1 MTQKRFS
8 PVWFALPLALAAVL
22 VAGGASGED
31 LLQIYREAQAS
42 DPQLAA
48 ARANWG
54 ATQERV
60 PQARAALLPNVAVTS
75 SANINRVDS
84 TLHTDPKFRSNSEF
98 GQLGVTVSASQPLY
112 RAQSVVAL
120 AQAQQQV
127 VQSDYN
133 LAIAQQDLI
142 LRTAAAYFDVLLAE
156 FTVELVEQQKLAVEE
171 QLAQAKRNFEV
182 GTATITDTNEA
193 QAQYDRIIA
202 NEIQARNDL
211 DRRRTALRAL
221 IGRLPK
227 DLNRV
232 RRPFEP
238 QLPNPNS
245 LEYWLER
252 ALADNLVVRVVKAS
266 YDIAALEVDR
276 ARAANYPTVDL
287 VASYGRSGSTGGG
300 STNLSGS
307 TGGGSINASR
317 DQRSGSFGLQLNV
330 PLYQGGIVSSRVR
343 EAVALLERA
352 RQDSE
357 FARRN
362 AVTGAQDGF
371 SGIISAAA
379 SVKAFEQALI
389 SADTALQSNRLGQE
403 VGIRTNLD
411 VLNVQQNVFSVR
423 RDLAN
428 AYFQY
433 LLAIL
438 RLKAA
443 VGTLT
448 EADLVEIN
456 RYLTV

>member
-1 MTQKRFS
+1 MTRLRWSFVRFGFS
-8 PVWFALPLALAAVL
+8 LALAAL
-22 VAGGASGED
+22 LSSSGASGED
-31 LLQIYREAQAS
+31 LLQIYREAQLS
-42 DPQLAA
+42 DPQLAS

-60 PQARAALLPNVAVTS
+60 PQARAGLLPNVALGSAANLNS
-75 SANINRVDS
+75 SDS
-84 TLHTDPKFRSNSEF
+84 TFRTDPKIRNNNEF
-98 GQLGVTVSASQPLY
+98 SQFGFTISASQPLY

-120 AQAQQQV
+120 AQAQEQV
-127 VQSDYN
+127 VQADYS

-142 LRTAAAYFDVLLAE
+142 LRTAVAYFDALLAE

-202 NEIQARNDL
+202 NEILARNDL
-211 DRRRTALRAL
+211 DRRRTALRAI
-221 IGRLPK
+221 IGRFPR

-245 LEYWLER
+245 LEYWLDR
-252 ALADNLVVRVVKAS
+252 ALAYNLVVRVVQAS
-266 YDIAALEVDR
+266 FDIAALEVER
-276 ARAANYPTVDL
+276 ARAAHYPTVDL
-287 VASYGRSGSTGGG
+287 IASYGVSGSTGGP
-300 STNLSGS
+300 SNNFNS
-307 TGGGSINASR
+307 
-317 DQRSGSFGLQLNV
+317 DQRSGLLGLQFNV
-330 PLYQGGIVSSRVR
+330 PLYQGGIVTSRVR
-343 EAVALLERA
+343 EAVALQERA
-352 RQDSE
+352 RQDVE

-362 AVTGAQDGF
+362 AATSAQDGF
-371 SGIISAAA
+371 SGINSAAA
-379 SVKAFEQALI
+379 TVKAFEQALI

-411 VLNVQQNVFSVR
+411 VLNVQQSVFSVR

-448 EADLVEIN
+448 EADLIEIN
-456 RYLTV
+456 GYLTI

>member
-1 MTQKRFS
+1 MTQSRPS
-8 PVWFALPLALAAVL
+8 PVRFVLPLALAAVL

-31 LLQIYREAQAS
+31 LLQIYREAQSS

-48 ARANWG
+48 ARANWS

-60 PQARAALLPNVAVTS
+60 PQARAGLLPNVALGS
-75 SANINRVDS
+75 SANINSFDS
-84 TLHTDPKFRSNSEF
+84 TLRTDPKVRSNNEF
-98 GQLGVTVSASQPLY
+98 GQLGLTISASQPLY

-120 AQAQQQV
+120 AQAQEQL

-133 LAIAQQDLI
+133 LAISQQDLI
-142 LRTAAAYFDVLLAE
+142 LRTAVAYFDVLLAE

-193 QAQYDRIIA
+193 QAQYDRIVA

-211 DRRRTALRAL
+211 DRRRTALRAI
-221 IGRLPK
+221 IGRFPK

-252 ALADNLVVRVVKAS
+252 ALADNLVVRVTQAS

-276 ARAANYPTVDL
+276 ARAAHYPTVDL
-287 VASYGRSGSTGGG
+287 IASYG
-300 STNLSGS
+300 LSGS
-307 TGGGSINASR
+307 TGGVSTNANS
-317 DQRSGSFGLQLNV
+317 DQRSGLFGLQLNV
-330 PLYQGGIVSSRVR
+330 PLYQGGIVTSRVR
-343 EAVALLERA
+343 EAVALQERA
-352 RQDSE
+352 RQDVE

-371 SGIISAAA
+371 SGINSAAA

-448 EADLVEIN
+448 EADLIEIN

>member
-1 MTQKRFS
+1 MTRS
-8 PVWFALPLALAAVL
+8 RSCPVQLALPLALAVL
-22 VAGGASGED
+22 LAAGGASGED

-60 PQARAALLPNVAVTS
+60 PQARAGLLPNVAVGS
-75 SANINRVDS
+75 SANINSFDS
-84 TLHTDPKFRSNSEF
+84 TFRGDPKVRNNNEF
-98 GQLGVTVSASQPLY
+98 GQLGVTISASQPLY

-120 AQAQQQV
+120 AQAQEQL

-133 LAIAQQDLI
+133 LAISQQDLI
-142 LRTAAAYFDVLLAE
+142 LRTAVAYFDVLLAE

-193 QAQYDRIIA
+193 QAQYDRIVA

-211 DRRRTALRAL
+211 DRRRTALRAI
-221 IGRLPK
+221 IGRFPK

-252 ALADNLVVRVVKAS
+252 ALADNLVVRVTQAS

-276 ARAANYPTVDL
+276 ARAAHYPTVDL
-287 VASYGRSGSTGGG
+287 IASYG
-300 STNLSGS
+300 LSGS
-307 TGGGSINASR
+307 TGGVSTNANS
-317 DQRSGSFGLQLNV
+317 DQRSGLFGLQLNV
-330 PLYQGGIVSSRVR
+330 PLYQGGIVTSRVR
-343 EAVALLERA
+343 EAVALQERA
-352 RQDSE
+352 RQDVE

-371 SGIISAAA
+371 SGINSAAA
-379 SVKAFEQALI
+379 SVKAFEQALV

-438 RLKAA
+438 RLKSA

-448 EADLVEIN
+448 ETDMIEIN

>member
-1 MTQKRFS
+1 MTPLRPFCMR
-8 PVWFALPLALAAVL
+8 FALPLGLAAML
-22 VAGGASGED
+22 IAGGASGED

-60 PQARAALLPNVAVTS
+60 PQARAGLLPSVTLGS
-75 SANINRVDS
+75 AANINSSES
-84 TLHTDPKFRSNSEF
+84 TFRTDPKIRNNNEYSQF
-98 GQLGVTVSASQPLY
+98 GFTVSASQPLY
-112 RAQSVVAL
+112 RAQSVVTL
-120 AQAQQQV
+120 AQAQEQV
-127 VQSDYN
+127 AQSDYS
-133 LAIAQQDLI
+133 LAISQQDLI
-142 LRTAAAYFDVLLAE
+142 LRTAVAYFDVLLAE

-193 QAQYDRIIA
+193 QAQYDRIVA

-211 DRRRTALRAL
+211 DRRRTALRAI
-221 IGRLPK
+221 IGRLPR

-245 LEYWLER
+245 LEYWLDK
-252 ALADNLVVRVVKAS
+252 ALADNLVVRVAQAS

-276 ARAANYPTVDL
+276 ARAAHYPTVDL
-287 VASYGRSGSTGGG
+287 IASYGVSGATGGP
-300 STNLSGS
+300 TNNFNS
-307 TGGGSINASR
+307 
-317 DQRSGSFGLQLNV
+317 DQRSALLGLQLNV
-330 PLYQGGIVSSRVR
+330 PLYQGGLLTSRVR
-343 EAVALLERA
+343 EAVALQERA
-352 RQDSE
+352 RQDIE

-362 AVTGAQDGF
+362 AITSAQDGY
-371 SGIISAAA
+371 SGINSAAA
-379 SVKAFEQALI
+379 SVKAFEQALV

-448 EADLVEIN
+448 EADLIEIN